1 VKEIKMDIVAWTV
14 VAVGLLSMMIIA
26 FLLI

>member
-1 VKEIKMDIVAWTV
+1 METEMDMTTRTI

-26 FLLI
+26 FLVI

>member
-1 VKEIKMDIVAWTV
+1 VKEAEMDMTTRTI

-26 FLLI
+26 FVVI

>member
-1 VKEIKMDIVAWTV
+1 VKEAEMDITTRTI

-26 FLLI
+26 FLVI

>member
-1 VKEIKMDIVAWTV
+1 VKETEMDMTTRTI

-26 FLLI
+26 FLVI

>member
-1 VKEIKMDIVAWTV
+1 VMETEMDMTTRTI

-26 FLLI
+26 FLAI

>member
-1 VKEIKMDIVAWTV
+1 METEMDVTTRTI

-26 FLLI
+26 FLVI